1 MTDSIAAGEGVTL
14 TRRDMVTAF
23 TALGLGGIASVLV
36 GGCTPRDGDEGIGAA
51 QKVLLG
57 AVAETIIPAT
67 DTAGAEAAG
76 VVAFIEKM
84 VDTWLHPE
92 ERTRFLAGMKRFDAD
107 VRRIAGKGY
116 VELPAPEKLRVLT
129 MIAEKE
135 AKPAPKELVVPAD
148 GPFVAQ
154 MKALTIFGYYTSE
167 AGASE
172 ELALDL
178 VPGAYDACHAIAPG
192 DHAPAL
198 GGSSPSLRFP

>member
-1 MTDSIAAGEGVTL
+1 MTDSMAAGERITL
-14 TRRDMVTAF
+14 TRRDMVAAF

-36 GGCTPRDGDEGIGAA
+36 SGCTPHGGDEGIGAA

-67 DTAGAEAAG
+67 DTPGADAAG

-84 VDTWLHPE
+84 VDTWLHAD

-107 VRRIAGKGY
+107 VRRIAGKDY

-135 AKPAPKELVVPAD
+135 APPAPKGSVPAD

-172 ELALDL
+172 ELSLDL
-178 VPGAYDACHAIAPG
+178 VPGTYDACHPIAPG

-198 GGSSPSLRFP
+198 GGGSVSLRFP